1 MGLQVARGSF
11 PSKDSISNYRLA
23 LLKWGRTRRE
33 DTTNSPLYEQDL
45 QLCLSMVNQLK
56 DFRAGRLSR
65 ESLILPPTFYWTFGL
80 LSIFISISF
89 ALREAADP
97 NSEFSIVDRCFFS
110 ALTLAFLTLFRFAID
125 MNYPFKGQHW
135 PSSRTFS
142 ASCLFSMSRAY
153 WAQGSV
159 LILCLYLVF
168 LLCVERPG
176 VCSTTGDYQIRRGT
190 ISAELISARRTI
202 QNALGEDMAEIDET

>member
-1 MGLQVARGSF
+1 MPKSQCAKGWVSRPYICLQVARGSF

-80 LSIFISISF
+80 LSIFITISF
-89 ALREAADP
+89 TLREAADP

-110 ALTLAFLTLFRFAID
+110 TLTLAFLTLFRFAID
-125 MNYPFKGQHW
+125 MNYPFKGQHG

-142 ASCLFSMSRAY
+142 ASCLLSTSRTY
-153 WAQGSV
+153 WAQGLV
-159 LILCLYLVF
+159 LVLLLYL
-168 LLCVERPG
+168 CVSS
-176 VCSTTGDYQIRRGT
+176 CRRVVYRSQEIT
-190 ISAELISARRTI
+190 RSAVAPFQQS
-202 QNALGEDMAEIDET
+202 